1 VQRAQ
6 ARIDARTKIV
16 EGAIEITSDA
26 VHKITQSDL
35 RLEDKDSAELAKSLM
50 ALTCSDD
57 GNVSA
62 VMHIA

>member
-1 VQRAQ
+1 M
-6 ARIDARTKIV
+6 
-16 EGAIEITSDA
+16 EGSVEITADA
-26 VHKITQSDL
+26 VHKIAQSNLQLTDQ
-35 RLEDKDSAELAKSLM
+35 DSADLAKSLM